1 MTISYKWS
9 AESSCIEICICRSH
23 QVAIH
28 LETQRLMKI
37 PTTQV
42 AAWLEKPHPEAT
54 LLIRNDIEVPQPRTG
69 EILVNLLY
77 TGFW

>member
-1 MTISYKWS
+1 
-9 AESSCIEICICRSH
+9 
-23 QVAIH
+23 
-28 LETQRLMKI
+28 MKI

-42 AAWLEKPHPEAT
+42 AAWLEKSHPEAT
-54 LLIRNDIEVPQPRTG
+54 LLIRNDIEVPQPQTG